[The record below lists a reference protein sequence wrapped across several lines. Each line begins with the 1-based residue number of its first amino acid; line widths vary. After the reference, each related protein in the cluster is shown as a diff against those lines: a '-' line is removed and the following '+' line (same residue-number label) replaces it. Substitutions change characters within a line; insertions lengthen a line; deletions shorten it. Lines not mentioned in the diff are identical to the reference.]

1 MAKQQSQNP
10 LLASL
15 KGAVAGAAGTLVIS
29 LGLQY
34 GPQLLQQAGLIPT
47 PKKKP
52 EEPTEKLA
60 DKVATETFDTKLGD
74 DTKKAAGQ
82 SIRWTY
88 GVGWGVVYGLAQ
100 NWLHL
105 PHYLHGAL
113 FGTIIGGVAS
123 TVVPALGL
131 TPPPTK
137 QPPAMS
143 AMQFVLHLAYGYTVA
158 IVFHLLTPQ
167 KKNLLEELTDS

>member
-1 MAKQQSQNP
+1 MKQPSENP
-10 LLASL
+10 VLASL
-15 KGAVAGAAGTLVIS
+15 KGAAAGLAGTVVIS
-29 LGLQY
+29 LGLKY
-34 GPQLLQQAGLIPT
+34 GPQFLQQAGLMP
-47 PKKKP
+47 PQPQKP

-60 DKVATETFDTKLGD
+60 DKVASEALDTKLD
-74 DTKKAAGQ
+74 ADTKQAAGQ
-82 SIRWTY
+82 TIRWTY
-88 GVGWGVVYGLAQ
+88 GAGWGVVYGLAQ

-105 PHYLHGAL
+105 PHFLHGTL
-113 FGTIIGGVAS
+113 FGTIVGGVAS

-143 AMQFVLHLAYGYTVA
+143 GLQFVLHLLYGWTTA
-158 IVFHLLTPQ
+158 LVFQLLTPK